1 MNYRQREQRHA
12 IQEEV
17 FDADTGAK
25 IGYTLNISSYG
36 MLMIGRQAY
45 TESEII
51 RVRVAMSL
59 ELDERVSMH
68 MLAECRW
75 SNHVANSPLHQ
86 TGFHF
91 SQPGPAYIAYTNT
104 LFNAIQ

>member
-17 FDADTGAK
+17 FDADSGNK
-25 IGYTLNISSYG
+25 IGYTLNISAYG

-45 TESEII
+45 AEGEML
-51 RVRVAMSL
+51 RVRVTMSL
-59 ELDERVSMH
+59 EQNERVSMN

-75 SNHVANSPLHQ
+75 SSHIANSPWHQ

-91 SQPGPAYIAYTNT
+91 SQPGPAYVAYTNT